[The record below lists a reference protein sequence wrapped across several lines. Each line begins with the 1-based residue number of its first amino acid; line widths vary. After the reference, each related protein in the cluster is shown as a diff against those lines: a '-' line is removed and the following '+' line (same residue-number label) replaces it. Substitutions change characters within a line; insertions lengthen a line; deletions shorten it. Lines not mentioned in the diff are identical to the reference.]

1 MLLISKIF
9 RSIFGETESSQT
21 QTEKTNEETSKLF
34 AFSDELVNQAEI
46 MKGIASIYGSM
57 DKLGSDELSI
67 RKIYLN

>member
-9 RSIFGETESSQT
+9 RSIFGETESSRAQIP
-21 QTEKTNEETSKLF
+21 ETNEETIKLF

-46 MKGIASIYGSM
+46 MKGIASIYSSM
-57 DKLGSDELSI
+57 GNLGDDEKSI